1 MKKIPRATY
10 RLQFHKGFTFDD
22 AAAVA
27 DYLAALGVSHIYAS
41 PYLQAAPGSTHG
53 YDVTDHSRVNEDLGG
68 GAAHCRMCRM
78 LRENGLGQ
86 VIDVVPN
93 HMSVSSPVC
102 NRWWWDVLK
111 NGPQSRFEP
120 FFDIDWDPPE
130 KRQNGKVL
138 LPVLEDHYGRELEK
152 GKIRT
157 AVRYAEMIVEY
168 REMIFPVS
176 PASHAGQDLYEL
188 AGRLLADKN
197 AMDNFLQEQHYRL
210 AFWRSASQDLNYRR
224 FFSINDLAAI
234 RIEEDAVFTE
244 THRLIF
250 QWLQKK
256 TIDGLR
262 IDHPDGLADPDQY
275 FRRLAAAAPDAW
287 IVVEKILHPGEDLPD
302 EWPVAGTTGY
312 DFLNLTAGLFIDP
325 AGEIPLTRFY
335 DAFTNEKTVYEDLIY
350 QCKHQVMDDLLGADV
365 NRLAEIMVRICE
377 SHPCRRDYTRREL
390 KNAIQELLCCMPVYR
405 TYVRKGCAL
414 RKTDARII
422 KDTVSMAKTRRPA
435 FDPALFDF
443 IGDLLCGRITGER
456 EEEMMVRFQQ
466 LSGPAAAKGVED
478 TAFYRYN
485 RLSGQNEV
493 GGDPTVFGVSPAVF
507 HENMRMRAKRH
518 PAAMLA
524 TSTHDTK
531 RSEDVRARLA
541 LLSEISAPWE
551 RAVREWSAAN
561 AAYRRN
567 GLPDANMEYLLYQT
581 LVGAWPLSSDRAAA
595 FMEKAAREAKR
606 HTSWENPDSA
616 YEAALRAFVTGIL
629 SDDTFLNSLSAFVAP
644 LIFPGRINAMAQVL
658 VKLTAPGVPDIYQGT
673 ELWDMSLVDPD
684 NRRPVD
690 YPLRRKILRSL
701 ESMTLEEIM
710 AAMDTG
716 LPKLYLIRQAL
727 WLRKENPEMFAPGSG
742 YAPLDVRGR
751 QQTHAMAYLRG
762 GGTAVIVPRLV
773 MGFSGDWADTK
784 VELPRGRW
792 QNRFTGA
799 SVNVDATSSPPGV
812 FLGDLLKRF
821 PAALLVKE
829 I

>member
-27 DYLAALGVSHIYAS
+27 DYLSALGVSHIYAS
-41 PYLQAAPGSTHG
+41 PYLRAAPGSTHG

-68 GAAHCRMCRM
+68 GAAHCRMCRI

-86 VIDVVPN
+86 IIDVVPN
-93 HMSVSSPVC
+93 HMSVSPPVC

-111 NGPQSRFEP
+111 NGPQSPFEP

-130 KRQNGKVL
+130 KRLKGKVL
-138 LPVLEDHYGRELEK
+138 LPVLGDHYGRELEQ
-152 GKIRT
+152 GKIRA

-176 PASHAGQDLYEL
+176 PTSHAGQDLYEL
-188 AGRLLADKN
+188 AERLCADRK
-197 AMDNFLQEQHYRL
+197 AMDNFLQKQHYRL
-210 AFWRSASQDLNYRR
+210 TFWRSASRDLNYRR

-234 RIEEDAVFTE
+234 RIEGNAVFTE

-250 QWLQKK
+250 QWLHKK

-262 IDHPDGLADPDQY
+262 IDHPDGFADPDQY
-275 FRRLAAAAPDAW
+275 FHRLSAAAPDAW
-287 IVVEKILHPGEDLPD
+287 IVVEKILHPGENLPA

-335 DAFTNEKTVYEDLIY
+335 DAFTGETIAYDDLVY

-377 SHPCRRDYTRREL
+377 RHPCHRDYTRYEL
-390 KNAIQELLCCMPVYR
+390 KRAIKELLCCMPVYR
-405 TYVRKGCAL
+405 AYVRRGFAL
-414 RKTDARII
+414 RTTDARTIE
-422 KDTVSMAKTRRPA
+422 DTVSMAKIRCPRI
-435 FDPALFDF
+435 DPSLFDF
-443 IGDLLCGRITGER
+443 IGDLLCGRIIGEL
-456 EEEMMVRFQQ
+456 EEEFMVRFQQ
-466 LSGPAAAKGVED
+466 LSGPVTAKGLED

-493 GGDPTVFGVSPAVF
+493 GADPSVFGVSPAVF
-507 HENMRMRAKRH
+507 HENMRMRVSRY

-531 RSEDVRARLA
+531 RSEDVRARMA
-541 LLSEISAPWE
+541 LLSEMPAKWE
-551 RAVREWSAAN
+551 KAVSDWSAAN
-561 AAYRRN
+561 AVYRRN

-616 YEAALRAFVTGIL
+616 YEAALQAFVTGVL
-629 SDDTFLNSLSAFVAP
+629 SDDAFLSALSAFVVP
-644 LIFPGRINAMAQVL
+644 LVYPGRINAMAQVL
-658 VKLTAPGVPDIYQGT
+658 IKLTAPGVPDIYQGT

-690 YPLRRKILRSL
+690 FPLRRKRLRSL
-701 ESMTLEEIM
+701 ENMTPELIM
-710 AAMDTG
+710 AAMDKG
-716 LPKLYLIRQAL
+716 LPKLYLICQAL
-727 WLRKENPEMFAPGSG
+727 WLRKKHPEMFAPSAG
-742 YAPLDVRGR
+742 YAPLDIRGK
-751 QQTHAMAYLRG
+751 QQTHAIAYLRG
-762 GGTAVIVPRLV
+762 EQVAVIVPRLV
-773 MGFSGDWADTK
+773 MGFSGDWVDTK

-792 QNRFTGA
+792 QNRFTGETVEA
-799 SVNVDATSSPPGV
+799 DAGGRCPGV
-812 FLGDLLKRF
+812 SLGRMLKRF
-821 PAALLVKE
+821 PIAMLVKE
-829 I
+829 T

>member
-27 DYLAALGVSHIYAS
+27 DYLSALGVSHIYAS

-53 YDVTDHSRVNEDLGG
+53 YDVTDHCIVNGELGG
-68 GAAHCRMCRM
+68 ESAHGRMCRS
-78 LRENGLGQ
+78 LQTNGLGQ

-93 HMSVSSPVC
+93 HMSVSHPVC

-111 NGPQSRFEP
+111 NGPQSRFER
-120 FFDIDWDPPE
+120 FFDIDRDPPE
-130 KRQNGKVL
+130 KRLKGKVL
-138 LPVLEDHYGRELEK
+138 LPVLGDHYGRELAK
-152 GKIRT
+152 GKIRA
-157 AVRYAEMIVEY
+157 AVRDAELVIDY
-168 REMIFPVS
+168 NEMIFPVS
-176 PASHAGQDLYEL
+176 PASHAGGDMHEL
-188 AGRLLADKN
+188 ARNLCSDANALHDLLQK
-197 AMDNFLQEQHYRL
+197 QHYRL
-210 AFWRSASQDLNYRR
+210 TFWRSASQDLNYRR

-234 RIEEDAVFTE
+234 RIEEDAVFAE
-244 THRLIF
+244 THQLIF
-250 QWLQKK
+250 HWLHQGI
-256 TIDGLR
+256 IDGLR

-275 FRRLAAAAPDAW
+275 FRRLAEAAPDAW
-287 IVVEKILHPGEDLPD
+287 IVVEKILHPGEDLPAQ
-302 EWPVAGTTGY
+302 WPVAGTTGY
-312 DFLNLTAGLFIDP
+312 DFLNLIAGLFIDP

-335 DAFTNEKTVYEDLIY
+335 DAFTGEKIVYGDLVY
-350 QCKHQVMDDLLGADV
+350 QCKQQVMDDLLGADV

-377 SHPCRRDYTRREL
+377 NHPCRRDYTRHEL
-390 KNAIQELLCCMPVYR
+390 KHAVKELVCCMPVYR

-422 KDTVSMAKTRRPA
+422 KETVSMAKSRRPTM
-435 FDPALFDF
+435 DPALFDF
-443 IGDLLCGRITGER
+443 IGDLLCGRIPGEL

-493 GGDPTVFGVSPAVF
+493 GGDPAAFGLSPAVF
-507 HENMRMRAKRH
+507 HENMRMRANRH

-541 LLSEISAPWE
+541 LLSEIPAPWE
-551 RAVREWSAAN
+551 RAVREWSATSAP
-561 AAYRRN
+561 YRRS
-567 GLPDANMEYLLYQT
+567 GLPEANMEYLLYQT
-581 LVGAWPLSSDRAAA
+581 IVGAWPLSPGRAAA

-606 HTSWENPDSA
+606 HTSWENPDST
-616 YEAALRAFVTGIL
+616 YEEALRAFVTGIL
-629 SDDTFLNSLSAFVAP
+629 SDDTFLRSLSAFVAP

-658 VKLTAPGVPDIYQGT
+658 IKLTAPGVPDIYQGT

-690 YPLRRKILRSL
+690 FSLRRKRLRSL
-701 ESMTLEEIM
+701 ENMTPEQIM
-710 AAMDTG
+710 GAMDAG

-727 WLRKENPEMFAPGSG
+727 WLRKIHPEMFAPSSG
-742 YAPLDVRGR
+742 YAPLDIRGK
-751 QQTHAMAYLRG
+751 QQTHAIAYLRG
-762 GGTAVIVPRLV
+762 GQAAVIVPRLI
-773 MGFSGDWADTK
+773 MGFSGDWADTR

-792 QNRFTGA
+792 QNRLTGET
-799 SVNVDATSSPPGV
+799 VNADAEGRCPDV
-812 FLGDLLKRF
+812 FLGRILKRF

-829 I
+829 V